1 MESWAAANEE
11 QARYRD
17 GGEAAHWLAY
27 EERYARVLASFA
39 GYLLTAAAI
48 GRVGQVAGV
57 GCGTGSTT
65 RAAGRAAVDGEALDL
80 GLPSA
85 MPRQAARRA
94 RPERLGNAGFEHGD
108 APVHRFTPG
117 AGDVALSHCGVMFFA
132 GPAAAFAAIGRG
144 LRRGGRLVFVRRQ
157 NLAGNESIWTVVPG
171 SAAACTWRSRLV
183 TRCSATCCPRP
194 RPGPAPSPSARCA
207 PPTSRTGRR
216 APVDARPR
224 RRRRRVLQ
232 ADRDRELPAPG
243 RRPADGRP
251 GQRGRPGR
259 ARTVPRPGWPAA
271 GIAGMARHREQA
283 LAVKQVVIAAIVSHF
298 GHPRG
303 HGRVCCRAGSWSTA
317 HPTAS
322 ATAGWSRCSMRTPA
336 TRS

>member
-144 LRRGGRLVFVRRQ
+144 LRPGGRLVFVRRQ

-171 SAAACTWRSRLV
+171 SAAACTWRSHPPVIRPLRDHSRWAIAAGLPPCC
-183 TRCSATCCPRP
+183 TPRCSATSPSSIVASDAWQSIHTAPRP
-194 RPGPAPSPSARCA
+194 YGRIAGCGRSGGMPSMRPPPCLAFRRSPGSPPRWSSRPAPCPC
-207 PPTSRTGRR
+207 
-216 APVDARPR
+216 
-224 RRRRRVLQ
+224 
-232 ADRDRELPAPG
+232 
-243 RRPADGRP
+243 
-251 GQRGRPGR
+251 
-259 ARTVPRPGWPAA
+259 W
-271 GIAGMARHREQA
+271 
-283 LAVKQVVIAAIVSHF
+283 
-298 GHPRG
+298 
-303 HGRVCCRAGSWSTA
+303 
-317 HPTAS
+317 
-322 ATAGWSRCSMRTPA
+322 
-336 TRS
+336 

>member
-132 GPAAAFAAIGRG
+132 GCGRSGGMPSMRPPPCLAF
-144 LRRGGRLVFVRRQ
+144 RR
-157 NLAGNESIWTVVPG
+157 SPG
-171 SAAACTWRSRLV
+171 SP
-183 TRCSATCCPRP
+183 PR
-194 RPGPAPSPSARCA
+194 
-207 PPTSRTGRR
+207 
-216 APVDARPR
+216 
-224 RRRRRVLQ
+224 
-232 ADRDRELPAPG
+232 
-243 RRPADGRP
+243 
-251 GQRGRPGR
+251 
-259 ARTVPRPGWPAA
+259 
-271 GIAGMARHREQA
+271 
-283 LAVKQVVIAAIVSHF
+283 
-298 GHPRG
+298 
-303 HGRVCCRAGSWSTA
+303 WS
-317 HPTAS
+317 S
-322 ATAGWSRCSMRTPA
+322 
-336 TRS
+336 